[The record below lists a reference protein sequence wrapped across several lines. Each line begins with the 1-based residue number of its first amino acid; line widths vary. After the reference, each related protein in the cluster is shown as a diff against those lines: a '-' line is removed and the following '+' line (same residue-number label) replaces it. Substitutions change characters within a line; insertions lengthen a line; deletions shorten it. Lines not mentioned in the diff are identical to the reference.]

1 MVMPEQKI
9 SRFSNRTHSLK
20 DLSDLN
26 LNKTLYNQEHKT
38 SKQVYEPFLEVIAD
52 LVAKNKYRKILDFG
66 CGTGLVGHFLRESFD
81 ADKLELTGVDISE
94 VALERSKPFYDHLY
108 MKDDCTLP
116 EDQYDLV
123 VLNSVLEHIYDSN
136 LRILFSEIKTK
147 LSPNGTVFIVVP
159 NIIIFRISN
168 FLQKVNNTDKTDI
181 ELGHVNMKTKK
192 KWKHLIKGFG
202 FSNIRFSYFL
212 FLKKQGRLEY
222 YQNKFLNNVLKA
234 IINIYLFPPFSYL
247 RNTHYIT
254 LKR

>member
-1 MVMPEQKI
+1 MPEQNS
-9 SRFSNRTHSLK
+9 SRFFNQTNSLK
-20 DLSDLN
+20 DLDDLN
-26 LNKTLYNQEHKT
+26 LNKVLYNQKHKI
-38 SKQVYEPFLEVIAD
+38 SKRVYEPFLEVIAD
-52 LVAKNKYRKILDFG
+52 LVAKGKYRKILDFG

-81 ADKLELTGVDISE
+81 TDKLELTGVDISE

-136 LRILFSEIKTK
+136 LKILFSEIKKK
-147 LSPNGTVFIVVP
+147 LSPNGVVFIVVP
-159 NIIIFRISN
+159 NIIIFRIST
-168 FLQKVNNTDKTDI
+168 FLQRVINNTGKADI
-181 ELGHVNMKTKK
+181 DLGHVNMKTKN

-202 FSNIRFSYFL
+202 FSNMRFSYFL
-212 FLKKQGRLEY
+212 FLKKKGRLEY
-222 YQNKFLNNVLKA
+222 YQSKFLNNVLKT

>member
-1 MVMPEQKI
+1 MTEQNS
-9 SRFSNRTHSLK
+9 SRFSNQTYSLK

-26 LNKTLYNQEHKT
+26 LNKVLYNQAHKT
-38 SKQVYEPFLEVIAD
+38 SKRVYEPFLEVIAD
-52 LVAKNKYRKILDFG
+52 LVVKGKYRKILDFG

-81 ADKLELTGVDISE
+81 TDKLELTGVDISE

-136 LRILFSEIKTK
+136 LKILFSEIKNK

-159 NIIIFRISN
+159 NILIFRISN
-168 FLQKVNNTDKTDI
+168 FFHRLSNTDKTDL
-181 ELGHVNMKTKK
+181 ELGHVNLKTKN
-192 KWKHLIKGFG
+192 KWRHCIKGFG

-212 FLKKQGRLEY
+212 FLKKQVRLEY
-222 YQNKFLNNVLKA
+222 YQNKLLNNALKA
-234 IINIYLFPPFSYL
+234 IINICLFPPFSYL
-247 RNTHYIT
+247 RNSHYIT

>member
-52 LVAKNKYRKILDFG
+52 LVVKGKYRKVLDFG
-66 CGTGLVGHFLRESFD
+66 CGTGLVGHFLNESFD
-81 ADKLELTGVDISE
+81 ADKLKLTGVDISE

-136 LRILFSEIKTK
+136 LKILFSEIKKK

-159 NIIIFRISN
+159 NIIIFRIST
-168 FLQKVNNTDKTDI
+168 FLQRVINNTGKTDI

-192 KWKHLIKGFG
+192 NGSTLLKVSVSVIYVSRISF
-202 FSNIRFSYFL
+202 
-212 FLKKQGRLEY
+212 FLKK
-222 YQNKFLNNVLKA
+222 KA
-234 IINIYLFPPFSYL
+234 V
-247 RNTHYIT
+247 
-254 LKR
+254 